1 MSAADFGIVD
11 CGIVSDGAV
20 GGGATG
26 FHAHRTLV
34 TDADAA
40 ERDFD
45 MPKAAVP

>member
-34 TDADAA
+34 ADAA

-45 MPKAAVP
+45 VPKAAVP